1 MQHQAHV
8 LVIDDDESIG
18 ELICDVLSD
27 VNCDVKAT
35 PNPREGLELLHQAR
49 YDLLILDIGMPELD
63 GGTVVEYIRQDP
75 TLAQLPILIMTAFPE
90 WRPLVRKEAISGFI
104 SKPFMVNELL
114 STVIR
119 ILNERHRGAKT
130 PATA

>member
-1 MQHQAHV
+1 MQHRAHV

-18 ELICDVLSD
+18 ELICEVLAEVS
-27 VNCDVKAT
+27 CDAKAT
-35 PNPREGLELLHQAR
+35 HNPREGLDLLHQAQ

-75 TLAQLPILIMTAFPE
+75 TLAQLPILIMTAFPD

-104 SKPFMVNELL
+104 SKPFMVKELL
-114 STVIR
+114 STVSR
-119 ILNERHRGAKT
+119 ILNEQNRGAKT